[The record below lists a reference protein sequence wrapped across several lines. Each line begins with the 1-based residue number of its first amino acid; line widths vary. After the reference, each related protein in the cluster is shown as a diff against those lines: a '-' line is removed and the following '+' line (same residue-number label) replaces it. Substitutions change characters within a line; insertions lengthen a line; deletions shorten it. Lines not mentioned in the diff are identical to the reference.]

1 MWLEV
6 LLIKFQCGC
15 SDCLLHYIY
24 RGTKRQGCPNAD
36 KTILL
41 GRVSKLGK
49 FLYMTEKKT
58 TFTVNLLTVDLRWY
72 NAYSFFF
79 AAAMR
84 MSTFCISNLLLIW
97 KIVIHQGKENPSEI
111 LPPQPYNI
119 CTIMYTSGTSGD
131 PKGVVLTHETVTL
144 FVRGVDL
151 FMEQFEDKVGE
162 KLIGSSYSLTA

>member
-1 MWLEV
+1 MHTV
-6 LLIKFQCGC
+6 FF
-15 SDCLLHYIY
+15 
-24 RGTKRQGCPNAD
+24 
-36 KTILL
+36 
-41 GRVSKLGK
+41 
-49 FLYMTEKKT
+49 FL
-58 TFTVNLLTVDLRWY
+58 
-72 NAYSFFF
+72 F

-162 KLIGSSYSLTA
+162 KTYWELLFPCSGITWFIISWQHSSKSCDLDFDSCMVHTISHSEAFLMSQKQVLFFGYDNINQSKLSCRHLHNN